1 VSETLTQP
9 TLGDALLGLGTR
21 TGEEIRVCIPG
32 TIQLLGV
39 GGRVAVQPAVL
50 KWRGEELFAEPVLLD
65 VPLLFPGTS
74 RCVTQYPVLKGD
86 AVLIIVSDRDLSAWK
101 GTRGLGL
108 PTAPESKR
116 THSLSDAVAIPI
128 AFGGGAPVVE
138 LLTLVKAAVQA
149 LATSITT
156 APGNP
161 ISCAPQLLALV
172 AQLTAAGVP

>member
-1 VSETLTQP
+1 MNETLTQP
-9 TLGDALLGLGTR
+9 TLGDVLAGTLAR
-21 TGEEIRVCIPG
+21 TGEEIRVCVPG
-32 TIQLLGV
+32 IIRALGV
-39 GGRVAVQPAVL
+39 AGRVSVEPAVR
-50 KWRGEELFAEPVLLD
+50 KWQGGELFSEPILLD
-65 VPLLFPGTS
+65 VPLLFPGTP
-74 RCVTQYPVLKGD
+74 RCVTQYPVSLGD
-86 AVLIIVSDRDLSAWK
+86 PVLLIMADRDLSAWK
-101 GTRGLGL
+101 GGRGLVR
-108 PTAPESKR
+108 TDPESQR
-116 THSLSDAVAIPI
+116 THALSDAIAIPI